1 MYKNT
6 SWIHK
11 GPVFFEVHN
20 LRICSFKNYTQ
31 IFVITEG
38 VLKPLREMI
47 EEQTKETKNLRL
59 V

>member
-11 GPVFFEVHN
+11 GPVFFEVKH
-20 LRICSFKNYTQ
+20 LRISSFKNYTQ

-38 VLKPLREMI
+38 VLKTL
-47 EEQTKETKNLRL
+47 K
-59 V
+59 